1 MRFFNTKIAKK
12 FLPAIIA
19 ASVSVILILGAPIF
33 SAQAVNGKYAI
44 IIDDFGA
51 NKNQEIIFD
60 YSNLGQGD
68 TLSGNI
74 SVENK
79 NNRLYSVSLKKIEII
94 KDSILL
100 DKVTFSYKNLIGGNS
115 FSFSKSDFGKTDW
128 PMLYVA
134 TPLSNGNFALSAEI
148 GKLTNE
154 YQNQTATVRFT
165 FEIVD
170 LFPDRQ
176 TGSSPNTGDDFV
188 GYLALFACAMIFAI
202 LAFMLILLAKRRK
215 REKKAQ

>member
-1 MRFFNTKIAKK
+1 M
-12 FLPAIIA
+12 
-19 ASVSVILILGAPIF
+19 ILILCVTIF
-33 SAQAVNGKYAI
+33 SVQAANGKYAI
-44 IIDDFGA
+44 IIDDTGA
-51 NKNQEIIFD
+51 NKNQEIIFE

-68 TLSGNI
+68 VLSDNI

-79 NNRLYSVSLKKIEII
+79 NNRAYSVSLKKIEIV

-115 FSFSKSDFGKTDW
+115 FSFSKPDFGKTDW

-134 TPLSNGNFALSAEI
+134 APLTSGNFALSAEI
-148 GKLTNE
+148 GELTNE
-154 YQNQTATVRFT
+154 YQNETATVRFY

-170 LFPDRQ
+170 LFPSREA
-176 TGSSPNTGDDFV
+176 GISPNTGDDFA
-188 GYLALFACAMIFAI
+188 GYLALFGCTMIFAI

-215 REKKAQ
+215 RENEKQAGE